1 MRIVAGG
8 GGGVSYAAHMSPAE
22 PPDWLNRF
30 PPLRAISDPAWRRI
44 AERLSVMRIEPGTS
58 VFRVGDPCRNYL
70 LVSEGAVRVQTVSES
85 GREIVLYRVG
95 SGEICVLTTSCL
107 FAGAQYPAEGVTE
120 TAVQAVAMPKGLFD
134 EAVAASPGFRQFVFA
149 SLGERLSRLMALVQ
163 EVAFGRID
171 ARLAQRLLL
180 LASADGAVGATHQD
194 LATEL
199 GTAREV
205 VSRLLKDF
213 ERRAWVRLARG
224 RIEIADRAAL
234 ERLTVT

>member
-1 MRIVAGG
+1 MSAAIPIPTPPPTRTCGLRCSGSSTSRRGTSTSAAAGPDDPPRPTVACYHRHRRTVVGRRTRRPPPMRIVAGG

-70 LVSEGAVRVQTVSES
+70 PVSEGAVRVQTVSES

-95 SGEICVLTTSCL
+95 SGETCALTTSCL
-107 FAGAQYPAEGVTE
+107 YAGELYPAEGITE

-134 EAVAASPGFRQFVFA
+134 EAVAA
-149 SLGERLSRLMALVQ
+149 
-163 EVAFGRID
+163 
-171 ARLAQRLLL
+171 
-180 LASADGAVGATHQD
+180 
-194 LATEL
+194 
-199 GTAREV
+199 
-205 VSRLLKDF
+205 
-213 ERRAWVRLARG
+213 
-224 RIEIADRAAL
+224 
-234 ERLTVT
+234 